1 MKWQRAYIRNGGRV
15 WGIKYQHK
23 SKMMCRRGWA
33 HVPMLSGRIEWD
45 TDIRSNWVECGNR
58 ELNGYG
64 NHCKTNRIRSARE
77 CKTRA
82 SQMGAIAVEF
92 KANLACVMTFPEMDQ
107 NGDCPGGVV
116 WYQRWKFKRDG
127 DNRPATIR
135 QNGNCSNKK
144 HPWATYVA
152 FIKYSTAEEVSVAED
167 IHMIE
172 DAGMAEG
179 VDMTKEVDVDAEV
192 SIAPPASSSEE
203 ESKESEDED
212 MTADEEMTTDEDMT
226 DDGMTAEDDMTA
238 EEDDMTAEEDDMTA
252 EEDD

>member
-1 MKWQRAYIRNGGRV
+1 
-15 WGIKYQHK
+15 
-23 SKMMCRRGWA
+23 
-33 HVPMLSGRIEWD
+33 
-45 TDIRSNWVECGNR
+45 
-58 ELNGYG
+58 
-64 NHCKTNRIRSARE
+64 
-77 CKTRA
+77 
-82 SQMGAIAVEF
+82 
-92 KANLACVMTFPEMDQ
+92 MDQ

-135 QNGNCSNKK
+135 QNGNCSNKR

-172 DAGMAEG
+172 D

-203 ESKESEDED
+203 ESKESED
-212 MTADEEMTTDEDMT
+212 
-226 DDGMTAEDDMTA
+226 
-238 EEDDMTAEEDDMTA
+238 
-252 EEDD
+252 

>member
-1 MKWQRAYIRNGGRV
+1 
-15 WGIKYQHK
+15 
-23 SKMMCRRGWA
+23 
-33 HVPMLSGRIEWD
+33 
-45 TDIRSNWVECGNR
+45 
-58 ELNGYG
+58 
-64 NHCKTNRIRSARE
+64 
-77 CKTRA
+77 
-82 SQMGAIAVEF
+82 MGAIAVEF

-135 QNGNCSNKK
+135 QNGNCSNKR

-172 DAGMAEG
+172 DADMAEG

-192 SIAPPASSSEE
+192 SIAA
-203 ESKESEDED
+203 ESFIPEDQTSNNTKLLYVGAAIVACIGVVYALNRREKHAE
-212 MTADEEMTTDEDMT
+212 TYALLDEEL
-226 DDGMTAEDDMTA
+226 
-238 EEDDMTAEEDDMTA
+238 
-252 EEDD
+252 